1 MSAPGS
7 FLSGSRE
14 QLSISP
20 KHASNLRVS
29 PTSSRCSCQVLAAG
43 CPDNYEGEVG
53 SNRTNQG
60 PANMNPNAVIE
71 VKELVKRYG
80 DVDAVRGVTFSVHQG
95 EIFGFLG
102 PNGAGKTTT
111 IKMLCTLLDPTS
123 GTATLAGFDIISRP
137 SDVRRA
143 IGVIFQDPS
152 LDDRL
157 TARENLELHAVVYGV
172 SRAER
177 PARLAEALDFVDLRD
192 RADDLVRTFSGGMK
206 RRLEIARGLV
216 HRPRVLFLDEP
227 TTGLDPQTRKRTWEV
242 LRSLRDR
249 QGLTLFLTTHY
260 MDEAEHCDRIAV
272 IDNGEIVTIGSPD
285 ELKRQ
290 VGKDVVTVRTADPDV
305 LAEVLRER
313 HGITPNRTD
322 EGLCFRIDNGE
333 TFVVELIREANVRLT
348 GITVRRP
355 TLDDVFLALTG
366 RQIREE
372 TNESGANRHALRA
385 MARRR

>member
-1 MSAPGS
+1 MSERRT
-7 FLSGSRE
+7 FLMD
-14 QLSISP
+14 LVNNH
-20 KHASNLRVS
+20 HAVGNVAGNMHRPLAV
-29 PTSSRCSCQVLAAG
+29 PTR
-43 CPDNYEGEVG
+43 DNYELDVE
-53 SNRTNQG
+53 SDML
-60 PANMNPNAVIE
+60 ANAAIE
-71 VKELVKRYG
+71 VRDLVKRYG
-80 DVDAVRGVTFSVHQG
+80 DVEAVRGVTFSVREG

-123 GTATLAGFDIISRP
+123 GSATLAGFDVVLRP
-137 SDVRRA
+137 GDVRRA

-172 SRAER
+172 PRSERAG
-177 PARLAEALDFVDLRD
+177 RLEEALSFVDLSD
-192 RADDLVRTFSGGMK
+192 RAEDLVRTFSGGMK

-216 HRPRVLFLDEP
+216 HRPRILFLDEP

-242 LRSLRDR
+242 LRSLRER

-260 MDEAEHCDRIAV
+260 MDEAEHCDRIAI
-272 IDNGEIVTIGSPD
+272 IDNGQIVTIGSPD

-290 VGKDVVTVRTADPDV
+290 VGKDVVLVRTDEQETMAQ
-305 LAEVLRER
+305 LLRER
-313 HGITPNRTD
+313 HGITPDRTD
-322 EGLCFRIDNGE
+322 EGLCFRVENGE
-333 TFVVELIREANVRLT
+333 SFVVELVREARVRLT
-348 GITVRRP
+348 GIAVRRP

-366 RQIREE
+366 RQIRD
-372 TNESGANRHALRA
+372 ESDSNGASRHAMRA

>member
-1 MSAPGS
+1 M
-7 FLSGSRE
+7 
-14 QLSISP
+14 
-20 KHASNLRVS
+20 
-29 PTSSRCSCQVLAAG
+29 TSTAMI
-43 CPDNYEGEVG
+43 D
-53 SNRTNQG
+53 
-60 PANMNPNAVIE
+60 
-71 VKELVKRYG
+71 VKDLVKRYG
-80 DVDAVRGVTFSVHQG
+80 DVEAVRGVTFSVHEG

-123 GTATLAGFDIISRP
+123 GSATLANFDVTSRP

-143 IGVIFQDPS
+143 IGVIFQEPS

-172 SRAER
+172 TRSERSARINEALTFVELTDRAE
-177 PARLAEALDFVDLRD
+177 DI
-192 RADDLVRTFSGGMK
+192 VRTFSGGMK

-242 LRSLRDR
+242 LRSLREKHK
-249 QGLTLFLTTHY
+249 LTLFLTTHY
-260 MDEAEHCDRIAV
+260 MDEAEHCDRIAI
-272 IDNGEIVTIGSPD
+272 IDHGKIVTVGSPD

-290 VGKDVVTVRTADPDV
+290 VGKDVVTVRTAEPDILAKV
-305 LAEVLRER
+305 LLDR
-313 HGITPNRTD
+313 HAIKPDRTE
-322 EGLCFRIDNGE
+322 EGLCFRVDDGE
-333 TFVVELIREANVRLT
+333 TFVVELIREAHVRLS
-348 GITVRRP
+348 GIAVRRP

-372 TNESGANRHALRA
+372 ANETGANRHAMRA

>member
-1 MSAPGS
+1 M
-7 FLSGSRE
+7 
-14 QLSISP
+14 
-20 KHASNLRVS
+20 
-29 PTSSRCSCQVLAAG
+29 TSTA
-43 CPDNYEGEVG
+43 
-53 SNRTNQG
+53 
-60 PANMNPNAVIE
+60 MIE
-71 VKELVKRYG
+71 VQDLVKRYG
-80 DVDAVRGVTFSVHQG
+80 DVEAVRGVTFSVREG

-111 IKMLCTLLDPTS
+111 IKMLCTLLDSTS
-123 GTATLAGFDIISRP
+123 GSATLAGFDVTSRP

-172 SRAER
+172 ARSERTARINEALGFVELSDRAE
-177 PARLAEALDFVDLRD
+177 DI
-192 RADDLVRTFSGGMK
+192 VRTFSGGMK

-242 LRSLRDR
+242 LRSLREKH
-249 QGLTLFLTTHY
+249 GLTLFLTTHY
-260 MDEAEHCDRIAV
+260 MDEAEHCDRIAI
-272 IDNGEIVTIGSPD
+272 IDNGKIVTVGSPD

-290 VGKDVVTVRTADPDV
+290 VGKDVVTMRTAEPDKLAKV
-305 LAEVLRER
+305 LLER
-313 HGITPNRTD
+313 HGITPDRTE
-322 EGLCFRIDNGE
+322 EGLCFRVEDGE
-333 TFVVELIREANVRLT
+333 TFVVELIREAHVRLS
-348 GITVRRP
+348 GIAVRRP

-372 TNESGANRHALRA
+372 ANETGANRHALRA

>member
-1 MSAPGS
+1 MSS
-7 FLSGSRE
+7 
-14 QLSISP
+14 SP
-20 KHASNLRVS
+20 
-29 PTSSRCSCQVLAAG
+29 
-43 CPDNYEGEVG
+43 
-53 SNRTNQG
+53 
-60 PANMNPNAVIE
+60 VIE
-71 VKELVKRYG
+71 VQDLVKHY
-80 DVDAVRGVTFSVHQG
+80 DDFEAVRGVTFSVREG

-111 IKMLCTLLDPTS
+111 IKMLCTLLDPSS
-123 GTATLAGFDIISRP
+123 GSARLAGFDIATRP
-137 SDVRRA
+137 GDVRRA

-172 SRAER
+172 PRAER
-177 PARLAEALDFVDLRD
+177 AERLDEALSFVDLSD

-242 LRSLRDR
+242 LRSLREKH
-249 QGLTLFLTTHY
+249 GLTLFLTTHY

-272 IDNGEIVTIGSPD
+272 IDHGRIVTVGSPD

-290 VGKDVVTVRTADPDV
+290 VGKDVVLVRTAEPDKM
-305 LAEVLRER
+305 ANILRER
-313 HGITPNRTD
+313 HGITPDRTD
-322 EGLCFRIDNGE
+322 DGLCFRVENGE
-333 TFVVELIREANVRLT
+333 TFVVELIREACVPLA
-348 GITVRRP
+348 GIAVRRP

-366 RQIREE
+366 RQIRDEA
-372 TNESGANRHALRA
+372 NENGRSIHALRA

>member
-1 MSAPGS
+1 M
-7 FLSGSRE
+7 
-14 QLSISP
+14 
-20 KHASNLRVS
+20 
-29 PTSSRCSCQVLAAG
+29 TSTAMI
-43 CPDNYEGEVG
+43 D
-53 SNRTNQG
+53 
-60 PANMNPNAVIE
+60 
-71 VKELVKRYG
+71 VKDLVKRYG
-80 DVDAVRGVTFSVHQG
+80 DVEAVRGVTFSVHEG

-123 GTATLAGFDIISRP
+123 GSATLANFDVTSRP

-172 SRAER
+172 ARSERSARINEALSFVELTDRAE
-177 PARLAEALDFVDLRD
+177 DI
-192 RADDLVRTFSGGMK
+192 VRTFSGGMK

-242 LRSLRDR
+242 LRSLREKHK
-249 QGLTLFLTTHY
+249 LTLFLTTHY
-260 MDEAEHCDRIAV
+260 MDEAEHCDRIA
-272 IDNGEIVTIGSPD
+272 IMDHGKIVTVGSPD

-290 VGKDVVTVRTADPDV
+290 VGKDVVTVRTAEPDV
-305 LAEVLRER
+305 LAKVLLDR
-313 HGITPNRTD
+313 HAIKPDRME
-322 EGLCFRIDNGE
+322 EGLCFRVDDGE
-333 TFVVELIREANVRLT
+333 TFVVELIREAHVRLS
-348 GITVRRP
+348 GIAVRRP

-372 TNESGANRHALRA
+372 ANETGANRHAMRA

>member
-1 MSAPGS
+1 MNNHQAVGNIAENTPRP
-7 FLSGSRE
+7 LAVSR
-14 QLSISP
+14 
-20 KHASNLRVS
+20 R
-29 PTSSRCSCQVLAAG
+29 
-43 CPDNYEGEVG
+43 DNYEVG
-53 SNRTNQG
+53 IESGMLSSLNIWG
-60 PANMNPNAVIE
+60 SGSPSAPNPSAMIE
-71 VKELVKRYG
+71 VRDLVKRYG
-80 DVDAVRGVTFSVHQG
+80 DVEAVRGVTFSVREG

-111 IKMLCTLLDPTS
+111 IKMLCTLLEPTS
-123 GTATLAGFDIISRP
+123 GSATLAGFDVALRP

-172 SRAER
+172 ARSERAG
-177 PARLAEALDFVDLRD
+177 RLEEALAFVDLSD
-192 RADDLVRTFSGGMK
+192 RAEDLVRTFSGGMK

-216 HRPRVLFLDEP
+216 HRPRILFLDEP

-272 IDNGEIVTIGSPD
+272 IDDGRIVTTGSPD
-285 ELKRQ
+285 ELKRK
-290 VGKDVVTVRTADPDV
+290 VGKDVVLVRTDEPETMAQ
-305 LAEVLRER
+305 LLRER
-313 HGITPNRTD
+313 HGITPDRTD
-322 EGLCFRIDNGE
+322 EGLCFRVDDGE
-333 TFVVELIREANVRLT
+333 SFVVEIVREARVRLT
-348 GITVRRP
+348 GIAVRRP

-366 RQIREE
+366 RQIRD
-372 TNESGANRHALRA
+372 ESDGNGASRHAMRA

>member
-1 MSAPGS
+1 M
-7 FLSGSRE
+7 
-14 QLSISP
+14 
-20 KHASNLRVS
+20 
-29 PTSSRCSCQVLAAG
+29 TSTA
-43 CPDNYEGEVG
+43 
-53 SNRTNQG
+53 
-60 PANMNPNAVIE
+60 MIE
-71 VKELVKRYG
+71 VQDLVKRYG
-80 DVDAVRGVTFSVHQG
+80 DVEAVRGVTFSVREG

-123 GTATLAGFDIISRP
+123 GVATLAGFDVISRP
-137 SDVRRA
+137 NDVRRA

-172 SRAER
+172 PRSER
-177 PARLAEALDFVDLRD
+177 PARINEALAFVELTD
-192 RADDLVRTFSGGMK
+192 RAEDIVRTFSGGMK

-242 LRSLRDR
+242 LRSLREKHK
-249 QGLTLFLTTHY
+249 LTLFLTTHY

-272 IDNGEIVTIGSPD
+272 IDHGKIVTVGSPD

-290 VGKDVVTVRTADPDV
+290 VGKDVVTVRTAEPDV
-305 LAEVLRER
+305 LAKVLLER
-313 HGITPNRTD
+313 HGITPDRTE
-322 EGLCFRIDNGE
+322 EGLCFRVDDGE
-333 TFVVELIREANVRLT
+333 TFVVELIREARVRLS
-348 GITVRRP
+348 GIAVRRP

-366 RQIREE
+366 RQIRDEANE
-372 TNESGANRHALRA
+372 TGANRHAMRA